1 MQKTCLV
8 FSTLFCCAAE
18 NFYLCYPI
26 EGQLTDKTF
35 HIISFFNIKTM
46 EKSAL
51 QVARAAYQPKLP
63 KALLGPVVAVE
74 GAPTQS
80 VGNQEEIKAMFPNTY
95 GMPVITF
102 EAGEAKTLEPFNV
115 GIILSGGQAPG
126 GHNVISGLYD
136 GVKSLNKDCKLYGFL
151 MGPGGL
157 VEHKYVEFTDEF
169 IDEYRNT
176 GGFDIIGSGR
186 TKLEKNE
193 QFESGIEI
201 LRELGIKALVIIGGD
216 DSNTNACVLAEY
228 YAAKNYGVQVIGCPK
243 TIDGDLKNEQIET
256 SFGFDTACKTY
267 AELIGNIQ
275 RDCNSARKYWHFI
288 KLMGRS
294 ASHIALECAL
304 QTQPNVCLISEE
316 IEQKAM
322 SLDDVVSYIAK
333 IVAERAAD
341 GNNFGTVL
349 IPEGLIEFIPAI
361 KKLIAELNEVLTD
374 PATGESREFSGAEEQ
389 IAFVKSSIAPENLAI
404 LESLPADVARQLCLD
419 RDPHGNVQVSL
430 IETEKLL
437 SRMVATKLA
446 QWKEEGKYCGKFSAQ
461 HHFFGY
467 EGRCAAPSNYDAD
480 YCYSL
485 GFNASRLIANG
496 KTGYM
501 SIIKNTTA
509 PAAEWIAGGVPSTMM
524 MNMERRNGAMKPVI
538 RKALVEL
545 EGAPFKFF
553 AAHREEWAKKT
564 AYVYPGPI
572 QYWGPSEVCDQCT
585 KTLALEQS

>member
-1 MQKTCLV
+1 MK
-8 FSTLFCCAAE
+8 
-18 NFYLCYPI
+18 
-26 EGQLTDKTF
+26 
-35 HIISFFNIKTM
+35 
-46 EKSAL
+46 KSAL

-63 KALLGPVVAVE
+63 KALQGPVVAVE
-74 GAPTQS
+74 GAATQS

-102 EAGEAKTLEPFNV
+102 EAGEQKPFEPINV

-136 GVKSLNKDCKLYGFL
+136 GVKSLNKQSKLYGFL

-157 VEHKYVEFTDEF
+157 VDHKYVEFTDEF

-186 TKLEKNE
+186 TKLEKE
-193 QFESGIEI
+193 SQFESGIEI
-201 LRELGIKALVIIGGD
+201 LRKLGIKALVIIGGD

-267 AELIGNIQ
+267 SELIGNIQ
-275 RDCNSARKYWHFI
+275 RDCNS
-288 KLMGRS
+288 
-294 ASHIALECAL
+294 
-304 QTQPNVCLISEE
+304 TQPNACLISEE
-316 IEQKAM
+316 VEQKAM
-322 SLDDVVSYIAK
+322 SLDDVVTYIAK
-333 IVAERAAD
+333 IVADRAAE

-374 PATGESREFSGAEEQ
+374 PATGESREFESKDAQ
-389 IAFVKSSIAPENLAI
+389 VAFVKSHIAPENLAV
-404 LESLPADVARQLCLD
+404 LESLPKDVERQLCLD

-437 SRMVATKLA
+437 SAMVAMKLEA
-446 QWKEEGKYCGKFSAQ
+446 WKKEGKYNGKFSAQ

-485 GFNASRLIANG
+485 GYNASRLIANG

-501 SIIKNTTA
+501 SVIKNTTA
-509 PAAEWIAGGVPSTMM
+509 PAAEWIAGGVPITMM

-545 EGAPFKFF
+545 DGAPFKFF
-553 AAHREEWAKKT
+553 ASKREEWAKNT
-564 AYVYPGPI
+564 CYVYPGPI

-585 KTLALEQS
+585 KTLALEQA

>member
-1 MQKTCLV
+1 
-8 FSTLFCCAAE
+8 
-18 NFYLCYPI
+18 
-26 EGQLTDKTF
+26 
-35 HIISFFNIKTM
+35 M

-63 KALLGPVVAVE
+63 KALQGPVKAVE
-74 GAPTQS
+74 GAATQS
-80 VGNQEEIKAMFPNTY
+80 VGNQDEIKALFPNTY

-102 EAGEAKTLEPFNV
+102 EPGEAAACSSFNV
-115 GIILSGGQAPG
+115 GVILSGGQAPG
-126 GHNVISGLYD
+126 GHNVISGLFD
-136 GVKSLNKDCKLYGFL
+136 GVKALNPANKLYGFIL
-151 MGPGGL
+151 GPGGL
-157 VEHKYVEFTDEF
+157 VDHNYMEITADVM
-169 IDEYRNT
+169 DEYRNT

-186 TKLEKNE
+186 TKLEKE
-193 QFESGIEI
+193 DQFEKGIEI
-201 LRELGIKALVIIGGD
+201 LRKLGIKALVIIGGD

-228 YAAKNYGVQVIGCPK
+228 YAAKKYGVQVIGCPK

-267 AELIGNIQ
+267 AELIGNIE

-304 QTQPNVCLISEE
+304 QTQPNICLISEE
-316 IEQKAM
+316 VEAKEM
-322 SLDDVVSYIAK
+322 SLDDVVTYLANA
-333 IVAERAAD
+333 VVTRAAE

-374 PATGESREFSGAEEQ
+374 PATGEPRAFAGAEEQ
-389 IAFVKSSIAPENLAI
+389 IAFVKGAIAKDNLAV
-404 LESLPADVARQLCLD
+404 LESLPDDVARQLCLD

-437 SRMVATKLA
+437 SRMVADKLNG
-446 QWKEEGKYCGKFSAQ
+446 WKKEGKYCGKFSAQ

-467 EGRCAAPSNYDAD
+467 EGRCAAPSNFDAD

-485 GFNASRLIANG
+485 GFNASCLIANG

-509 PAAEWIAGGVPSTMM
+509 PAAEWVAGGVPITMM
-524 MNMERRNGAMKPVI
+524 MNIERRNGKNKPVI

-545 EGAPFKFF
+545 DGAPFKFF
-553 AAHREEWAKKT
+553 AAHRAQWAKET

-572 QYWGPSEVCDQCT
+572 QYWGPTEVCDQTT
-585 KTLALEQS
+585 KTLALEQA